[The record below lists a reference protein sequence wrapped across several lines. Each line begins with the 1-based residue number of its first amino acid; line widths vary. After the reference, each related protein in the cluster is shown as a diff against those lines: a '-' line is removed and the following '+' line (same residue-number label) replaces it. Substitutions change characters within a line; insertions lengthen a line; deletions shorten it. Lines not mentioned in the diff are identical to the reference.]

1 MPGDGLFTSTLLHL
15 FDALVKLLEQFLE
28 VARVLLKCGAVAI
41 YVSFDDAHVYMFLS
55 VTSGGRIAGRPQG
68 SSPFVGAGVG
78 MMRGGGRYW
87 RARGPPAGPSPALPT
102 STVAQRA
109 DTRPLK
115 P

>member
-41 YVSFDDAHVYMFLS
+41 YVSFDDTHVCMFLS

-68 SSPFVGAGVG
+68 SSPSVGAGAGVI
-78 MMRGGGRYW
+78 RGGGLFW
-87 RARGPPAGPSPALPT
+87 PPPRPTTAASPRRSTITPLPA
-102 STVAQRA
+102 SER
-109 DTRPLK
+109 RPA
-115 P
+115 